1 MHPTIAAA
9 LRPYMPHTEA
19 ERAAYL
25 TGDRTTQMLLARL
38 EALED
43 AVGVMLHAIDMY
55 GPSSDEYGDALG
67 AVREMLP

>member
-9 LRPYMPHTEA
+9 LRPYMPHSEN
-19 ERAAYL
+19 ERAAYA

-38 EALED
+38 ENLED
-43 AVGVMLHAIDMY
+43 AVGVLIHTVETY
-55 GPSSDEYGDALG
+55 GLESDEYLDALG

>member
-25 TGDRTTQMLLARL
+25 SDDRTTQMLLARL
-38 EALED
+38 ENLED

-55 GPSSDEYGDALG
+55 GAASDEYLDALG

>member
-25 TGDRTTQMLLARL
+25 SDDRTTQMLLARL

-43 AVGVMLHAIDMY
+43 AVGVFLHAIDIY
-55 GPSSDEYGDALG
+55 GLDSEEGGDAETTLRG
-67 AVREMLP
+67 ML

>member
-25 TGDRTTQMLLARL
+25 SDDRIAQMLLARL
-38 EALED
+38 ENLED
-43 AVGVMLHAIDMY
+43 AVGVLINAVETY
-55 GPSSDEYGDALG
+55 GLDSDEYSEAVSN
-67 AVREMLP
+67 VREML

>member
-25 TGDRTTQMLLARL
+25 SDDRTTQMLIARL

-43 AVGVMLHAIDMY
+43 AVGVMLHTIDMY
-55 GPSSDEYGDALG
+55 GADSDEYAEAL
-67 AVREMLP
+67 ADVRGMLP

>member
-9 LRPYMPHTEA
+9 LRPFMPHSEH
-19 ERAAYL
+19 ERAAYI

-43 AVGVMLHAIDMY
+43 AVGVLIHTVETY
-55 GPSSDEYGDALG
+55 GLDGDEYAEAL
-67 AVREMLP
+67 ATVREML

>member
-9 LRPYMPHTEA
+9 LRPYMPHSEN
-19 ERAAYL
+19 ERAAYMV
-25 TGDRTTQMLLARL
+25 GDRTTQMLLARL

-43 AVGVMLHAIDMY
+43 AVGVMLHTIDMH
-55 GPSSDEYGDALG
+55 GADSDEYADALG

>member
-9 LRPYMPHTEA
+9 LRPYMPHSEN
-19 ERAAYL
+19 ERAAYMV
-25 TGDRTTQMLLARL
+25 GDRTTQMLLARL

-55 GPSSDEYGDALG
+55 GADSDEYAEALA

>member
-9 LRPYMPHTEA
+9 LRPYMPNSES
-19 ERAAYL
+19 ERAAYMA
-25 TGDRTTQMLLARL
+25 GDRTTQMLLARL

-55 GPSSDEYGDALG
+55 GLSSDEYGDALG